1 MKAGAV
7 ARPAPRGRAANVR
20 VDGDHVAV
28 HLPAVNARR
37 SRFTSVLAVLG
48 IALALVLSL
57 KQGLRERVGHD
68 FHVFWQAGYNFAT
81 GHPLYHD
88 YLPGARQFKYP
99 PFAAFVFQP
108 LAALPLQLAGAL
120 FSLLNLGLW
129 VVAIYLTREIVART
143 LPDRSSTWVP
153 VAIAGVLSA
162 QFFLDN
168 FRHVQVNGLI
178 LVLVLLGIRAYLN
191 ARDLPAAAYLVTA
204 TAIKVSPVFFV
215 AWLVIRGRRR
225 AALAVPPLA
234 AACVLVPLL
243 VRGPASG
250 LAELREYYDS
260 FLSGHQ
266 HAEVSSYTRGHN
278 IASFVNRM
286 TLLVQRSGRD
296 MDSSHRTA
304 GIVHRAGWM
313 AVALIFIGR
322 LLHLR
327 LRRVPIS
334 PHEMSTTFLV
344 TLMLSPITFT
354 ANLVSLLFVFC
365 ALLSVRKDAIPPW
378 GWPLAGVLLVA
389 MAMTG
394 LSGKELAGRAANQFV
409 REHGIFVLT
418 MLLSFAASV
427 ALAGRKPTPVAY
439 FRARSGWE

>member
-1 MKAGAV
+1 
-7 ARPAPRGRAANVR
+7 
-20 VDGDHVAV
+20 
-28 HLPAVNARR
+28 VNSPR
-37 SRFTSVLAVLG
+37 SRFTNVLAVLA
-48 IALALVLSL
+48 IAVALALSV
-57 KQGLRERVGHD
+57 KQGFRERVGHD

-99 PFAAFVFQP
+99 PFAAFAFQP
-108 LAALPLQLAGAL
+108 LAALPLKVAGAL

-143 LPDRSSTWVP
+143 STDRNSSWIP

-168 FRHVQVNGLI
+168 FRHVQVNVLI
-178 LVLVLLGIRAYLN
+178 LVLVLLGIRAYLG
-191 ARDLPAAAYLVTA
+191 ARDLAAAAYLVTA
-204 TAIKVSPVFFV
+204 TAIKVSPIFFV

-225 AALAVPPLA
+225 AALAVAPLA
-234 AACVLVPLL
+234 AACVLVPLI
-243 VRGPASG
+243 VRGPATG

-278 IASFVNRM
+278 MASFVNRM
-286 TLLVQRSGRD
+286 TLLVQQGAGED
-296 MDSSHRTA
+296 KEAGHRTA
-304 GIVHRAGWM
+304 EIVYRTGWI
-313 AVALIFIGR
+313 AVALMFFGR
-322 LLHLR
+322 LMHLR

-334 PHEMSTTFLV
+334 PHEMSMTFLV
-344 TLMLSPITFT
+344 SLMLSPITFT
-354 ANLVSLLFVFC
+354 ANLVSLLFVFG
-365 ALLSVRKDAIPPW
+365 ALLSVRRNTIPPW

-418 MLLSFAASV
+418 MLLSFLASV
-427 ALAGRKPTPVAY
+427 ALAGRRPAPMPAD
-439 FRARSGWE
+439 